1 MLDNN
6 LERSRIKKLYLGK
19 MTGAEAELKTKFTS
33 QTSFYNKLLASSFIS
48 YSTVQEKGITY

>member
-33 QTSFYNKLLASSFIS
+33 QTSYYNKLLASSFIS
-48 YSTVQEKGITY
+48 YSTVQEKE